1 MSPWT
6 MPVVFIQLSTA
17 QLVELLLVGRN
28 NWVISL
34 NKKGGLLQLMFGV
47 CEVGAVGGRFIRC
60 YVVNFT
66 YNMQNKF

>member
-47 CEVGAVGGRFIRC
+47 VEVGAVGGRFIQC

-66 YNMQNKF
+66 YNMQNKL